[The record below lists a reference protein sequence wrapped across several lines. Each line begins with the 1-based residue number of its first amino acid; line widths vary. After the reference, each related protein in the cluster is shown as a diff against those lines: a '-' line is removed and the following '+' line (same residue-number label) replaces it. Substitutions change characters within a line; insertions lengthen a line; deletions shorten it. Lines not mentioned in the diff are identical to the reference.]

1 VNFIKIKTFINI
13 LKLTVMSTGKVVL
26 GAVAGLAVGGILG
39 ILFAPDKGSNT
50 RKKIIDKS
58 NDATDRLNEKITS
71 IANSLSDKYSSL
83 MSKGKELIEK
93 EAEDIQY
100 KNIRSINKELGS

>member
-1 VNFIKIKTFINI
+1 MKTNQALIGI
-13 LKLTVMSTGKVVL
+13 LSGV
-26 GAVAGLAVGGILG
+26 AVGAALG
-39 ILFAPDKGSNT
+39 VLFAPDKGSNT